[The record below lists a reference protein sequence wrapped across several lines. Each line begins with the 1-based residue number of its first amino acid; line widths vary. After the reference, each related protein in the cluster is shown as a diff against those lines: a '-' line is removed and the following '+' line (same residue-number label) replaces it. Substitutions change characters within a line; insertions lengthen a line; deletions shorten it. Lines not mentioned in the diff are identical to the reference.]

1 VKALFLLVAA
11 SVLLASCGGGGGG
24 DGGGGGGG
32 TPDAFSLS
40 ASAITFTAPQ
50 GGAAP
55 AAQSVT
61 ITVLSGSV
69 FVSTSQSGAGQF
81 SHNFQITG
89 PTTGVININPFAPTN
104 AGATTGTITVRGCS
118 NPTCDGSDVAG
129 SPKTITVNYTVTPA
143 PALTAT
149 PASLAF
155 ETTAGNNP
163 AQQFITLR
171 LTNATANWMAGLP
184 AYTGAGTGWLS
195 VTPTADA
202 LDPVNPTDQ
211 VAFNV
216 NTTGLSAGS
225 YGATVTFT
233 AGALTRTV
241 PVTLNINAL
250 GVNFVAPYVA
260 TAQVGGEVIIRGYGL
275 ASVTAVNFGGAA
287 AVGPISV
294 SDTEI
299 RATHPALAAGTYQVN
314 VTGGPALTT
323 RANLVVI
330 SPPVLAADA
339 ITRPLPRGGV
349 GNLIYDAQR
358 QALYVMEPSN
368 PARIERYRFMAGSWQ
383 PAELFPVGGGGGN
396 IRIALSPDGTEVLKT
411 GGSALVRYDPA
422 NNFAELGT
430 ANASSLLGLGVGTN
444 LIAFGNDGRAVISA
458 SSPSAGATLFRYDM
472 LNQSFTGLST
482 QPDMANRSI
491 VASADGDTLVLPTFE
506 PRAPG
511 FFTPVVTYDATAG
524 ALTTHSITSG
534 GTEHASVSR
543 NGSRMILVSSPL
555 SASQTTTVYDFIG
568 GVLSARGDLPAGLSA
583 FVISPDGATAY
594 AYFASGGG
602 TVRKFDLT
610 NPGVFPQTASVPAAS
625 PGTFFN
631 AMTISPDGGWLFLAG
646 NQRVVI
652 VQAPP

>member
-1 VKALFLLVAA
+1 VKALLLLVA
-11 SVLLASCGGGGGG
+11 SSFLLASCGGGGGG

-40 ASAITFTAPQ
+40 ASTISFTAPQ

-69 FVSTSQSGAGQF
+69 FVDTSQSGAGQF
-81 SHNFQITG
+81 SHSFQITG
-89 PTTGVININPFAPTN
+89 TTTGVINITPFAPTN
-104 AGATTGTITVRGCS
+104 PGTTTGTITVRGCS

-129 SPKTITVNYTVTPA
+129 SPKTITVTYTVTPG

-149 PASLAF
+149 PSTVAF

-163 AQQFITLR
+163 ATQNVTLS
-171 LTNATANWMAGLP
+171 LSGASANWSA
-184 AYTGAGTGWLS
+184 AISNYTGSGTGWLS
-195 VTPTADA
+195 VNPLSDA
-202 LDPVNPTDQ
+202 LSPANPSDIVTFSVD
-211 VAFNV
+211 
-216 NTTGLSAGS
+216 TTGLSAGA

-233 AGALTRTV
+233 AGTLTRTV

-260 TAQVGGEVIIRGYGL
+260 IAGATGNVIIRGNGFTG
-275 ASVTAVNFGGAA
+275 AATAVNFGGTL
-287 AVGPISV
+287 GTGFSLV

-299 RATHPALAAGTYQVN
+299 RVTHPVLPPGTYPVT
-314 VTGGPALTT
+314 VTGGPAAT

-330 SPPVLAADA
+330 NPPTLLADA
-339 ITRPLPRGGV
+339 ITRQMPRGGV

-358 QALYVMEPSN
+358 QALYLIDADN
-368 PARIERYRFMAGSWQ
+368 ARIERYRFIGASWQ
-383 PAELFPVGGGGGN
+383 ADSFAVGGGGGN
-396 IRIALSPDGTEVLKT
+396 IRIALSPDGTELLQT
-411 GGSALVRYDPA
+411 GGSVLARRNALT
-422 NNFAELGT
+422 FAPLAG
-430 ANASSLLGLGVGTN
+430 ADASSLLGPGAATN
-444 LIAFGNDGRAVISA
+444 IIGFGNDGRAVISA
-458 SSPSAGATLFRYDM
+458 SSPTAGATLFRYDM
-472 LNQSFTGLST
+472 LNQSFSGLST
-482 QPDMANRSI
+482 LPDMANRSI
-491 VASADGDTLVLPTFE
+491 VASADGDTIVLPTFE
-506 PRAPG
+506 PLAPG
-511 FFTPVVTYDATAG
+511 FFKPVVTYDATAG

-543 NGSRMILVSSPL
+543 DGSRMILVSSPL

-568 GVLSARGDLPAGLSA
+568 GVLTTRGDLPAGLSA

-594 AYFASGGG
+594 AYFAAGGG
-602 TVRKFDLT
+602 TVRKYDLT
-610 NPGVFPQTASVPAAS
+610 NPGVFPQTASVAAAS

-646 NQRVVI
+646 NERVI
-652 VQAPP
+652 ILPAP